1 MIEIWHNPRCS
12 KSRDSLKVVEES
24 GEEVKVFKYLDE
36 TVSIEDIKA
45 VLLKL
50 KIPAQEL
57 LRTKEE
63 IYKELNLKDVNDET
77 KIIDAM
83 SRYPKLI
90 ERPIIIKNGIAV
102 IGRPIEKT
110 INLLND

>member
-90 ERPIIIKNGIAV
+90 ERPIIIKNGMAV